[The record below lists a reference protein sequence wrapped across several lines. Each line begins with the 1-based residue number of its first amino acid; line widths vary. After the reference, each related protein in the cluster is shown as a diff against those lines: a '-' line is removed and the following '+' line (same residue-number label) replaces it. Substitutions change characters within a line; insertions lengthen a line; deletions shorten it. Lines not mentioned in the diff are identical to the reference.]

1 MAGME
6 LLVRLEEAVR
16 LPPGETARLTNA
28 VARLFEVYQSG
39 CLVLQK
45 LKTGGTQRVVVQYQ
59 QRVNVANGGQAV
71 VAGKLGRG
79 SRKRGKDSKRGSR
92 KRGKDSKDER

>member
-1 MAGME
+1 MRAGVLSPALDAAVSAQAKNSIEKMLCHQMAAVHMARME

-28 VARLFEVYQSG
+28 VVRLFEVYQSG

-45 LKTGGTQRVVVQYQ
+45 LKTGGTQRVSEPVP
-59 QRVNVANGGQAV
+59 RWGAV
-71 VAGKLGRG
+71 V
-79 SRKRGKDSKRGSR
+79 S
-92 KRGKDSKDER
+92 